1 MRRPGYLNDYDG
13 DFGQLKSPLEN
24 QPKKPLKKPLTKP
37 LTNSLE
43 NLDKMIDTYQQH
55 IAALNK
61 ILAVGSPGGKVQAAK
76 KLAEEQKSLKV
87 LLDKR
92 ENLVQD

>member
-24 QPKKPLKKPLTKP
+24 QPNQPKKPLKKPLT
-37 LTNSLE
+37 NSLE
-43 NLDKMIDTYQQH
+43 SLDKMIDTYQQH

-61 ILAVGSPGGKVQAAK
+61 ILAVGSPEGKVQAAK

>member
-24 QPKKPLKKPLTKP
+24 QPKKPLKKPLT
-37 LTNSLE
+37 NSLE

-61 ILAVGSPGGKVQAAK
+61 ILAVGSPEGKVQAAK